1 MRCPIGVVCCLLLI
15 NGCATSLR
23 PHSEDGAFV
32 TADGDDVMAA
42 LRDGPAIIADD
53 VPPVAL
59 PADFA
64 LLEDEEASFASADVE
79 AIEEPSFAA
88 EMPAD
93 EPLPELNSLTPQ
105 VEVAGDGEALQEMDV
120 PEVLE
125 YALDHHPILRA
136 REQEVDVA
144 RAQLVTAGLLPN
156 PQLVMDTESPVHQND
171 PTELTTRVTFT
182 IPTGGKMRRRKAVA
196 EAGIRRAR
204 QTLSREA
211 ETVLLDAAD
220 AAIEVLYLQELLSLN
235 KQYHAEA
242 VKRANAEVLGLSG
255 QLELGL
261 ADKIEVDI
269 DSVLAEVESVETD
282 TRLTG
287 ARVVLSRAIG
297 MPPGVFVRM
306 RGALTVDSEC
316 SLLPLQSVV
325 AAAERN
331 RPAITE
337 ACLTLTESHRL
348 HDLAHAE
355 AKPDLVLGP
364 RYQDPLGEDD
374 DRIGVRFNMDLPIF
388 DRNQG
393 EILES
398 AARIR
403 ANRALLE
410 TARLSSIN
418 DVVAAYMKLRSIQTG
433 AKLFET
439 RTVDLISRYKDLI
452 RDPDIRQGISAS
464 QTAEI
469 QQELLTFRK
478 RHLDLRYQYHRLLV
492 RLEVFLGQPIVV
504 EHGETKGTELFSQTS
519 DATRDGSPCL
529 PPDQGSRGVGLD
541 QAEFRV
547 SSNEL
552 IDPVLPGEGGG

>member
-1 MRCPIGVVCCLLLI
+1 
-15 NGCATSLR
+15 
-23 PHSEDGAFV
+23 
-32 TADGDDVMAA
+32 
-42 LRDGPAIIADD
+42 
-53 VPPVAL
+53 
-59 PADFA
+59 
-64 LLEDEEASFASADVE
+64 
-79 AIEEPSFAA
+79 FAA

-306 RGALTVDSEC
+306 RGALT
-316 SLLPLQSVV
+316 
-325 AAAERN
+325 
-331 RPAITE
+331 E

-478 RHLDLRYQYHRLLV
+478 RHLDLRYQY
-492 RLEVFLGQPIVV
+492 
-504 EHGETKGTELFSQTS
+504 
-519 DATRDGSPCL
+519 
-529 PPDQGSRGVGLD
+529 
-541 QAEFRV
+541 
-547 SSNEL
+547 
-552 IDPVLPGEGGG
+552 